1 MENLIPMSWKM
12 DSSKE

>member
-12 DSSKE
+12 EGSKE